1 MVARSAGDRHE
12 PSTRWG
18 AQLAV
23 LASAELPTLPHKVC
37 DQLVDLFVPAVAHE
51 IPLLMQQQEDLFLA
65 LKSPDTKPNR
75 ILEKSEDYLTV
86 P

>member
-1 MVARSAGDRHE
+1 
-12 PSTRWG
+12 
-18 AQLAV
+18 V

-37 DQLVDLFVPAVAHE
+37 DQLVDLFVSAVAHKN
-51 IPLLMQQQEDLFLA
+51 PLLIQQQEDLFFA

-75 ILEKSEDYLTV
+75 ILEKSEDFLLA